1 MNIYDVIGDGIA
13 FFDDQRGRLL
23 SRGIDISGCAL
34 SHLAFRTDTEAEYL
48 DMRDEIEKFCSANVE
63 NVWNGRPISKMLLK
77 EPLDLGNG
85 FSVPLIEL
93 IPPPHRALYKM
104 GLEHTG
110 VVIGDEIDSFA
121 ERHRDKF
128 AGQQHQN
135 EFCEPWFVSF
145 DDHTNVK
152 FYRYSLGDVII
163 LQGMSFDGF
172 KHVDEAKQE
181 S

>member
-1 MNIYDVIGDGIA
+1 MSINDIIGDGSA
-13 FFDDQRGRLL
+13 FFADQRKRLE
-23 SRGIDISGCAL
+23 SCGIDITGYPL
-34 SHLAFRTDTEAEYL
+34 SHLAYRTETHTEYL
-48 DMRDEIEKFCSANVE
+48 EMRDKIERFCTANVE

-93 IPPPHRALYKM
+93 LPPPHRAQYKM

-121 ERHRDKF
+121 NRHRDKF

-152 FYRYSLGDVII
+152 FYRYSLGDVVIM
-163 LQGMSFDGF
+163 QGMPFDGF
-172 KHVDEAKQE
+172 HHVDEAMQE